1 MAIREVRKIGDEILG
16 KQCKEVKKMTIRT
29 KILIGDMLDTMYE
42 KMGVGLAAPQVGIL
56 KRIVVIDVG
65 EGPIVLINPEI
76 IEASGEQCGP
86 EGCLS
91 IPDYHGYVER
101 PLRLKVRALDRDGNG
116 ITIESEGFLSVAIC
130 HETDHL
136 NGILFKDKVIEPTEE
151 QMRDYEARMQQEQ
164 PEEKPLPHGK
174 RNKRVVRVP
183 KEGE

>member
-1 MAIREVRKIGDEILG
+1 MLLDDMAE
-16 KQCKEVKKMTIRT
+16 
-29 KILIGDMLDTMYE
+29 TMYAAN
-42 KMGVGLAAPQVGIL
+42 GVGLAAPQVGVL
-56 KRIVVIDVG
+56 KRVVVIDVG
-65 EGPIVLINPEI
+65 DGLLELINPEI

-101 PLRLKVRALDRDGNG
+101 PLRLKVRAIDRDGNG

-164 PEEKPLPHGK
+164 PEEQPLPHGK
-174 RNKRVVRVP
+174 RNKRVVCVP
-183 KEGE
+183 NAGE